1 MIKINLLP
9 ERKIKKPVK
18 KFELNLSGDIVKKLL
33 IPAGVTLFILVLAFI
48 YCELTKSGL
57 QKDIA
62 KQKEALQSLQKKI
75 AEVKKFEAM
84 NKDIEAKTKLIENL
98 KRMQSAPV
106 NILSI
111 VVKKIPDGVWLTGLN
126 YDETITVEGIG
137 FSNLNVVAFVENLKE
152 TPELQDVYLVESQQT
167 EFEKQAVYRFIVKFR
182 LKV

>member
-1 MIKINLLP
+1 
-9 ERKIKKPVK
+9 
-18 KFELNLSGDIVKKLL
+18 
-33 IPAGVTLFILVLAFI
+33 
-48 YCELTKSGL
+48 
-57 QKDIA
+57 
-62 KQKEALQSLQKKI
+62 
-75 AEVKKFEAM
+75 M

-167 EFEKQAVYRFIVKFR
+167 EFENRQYID
-182 LKV
+182 L